1 LEAEFHY
8 DRYKQEL
15 SPKMHKETPVLGAGV
30 VYDLGPHL
38 IDQALVSFGFPE
50 AVFADVRVTR
60 SGSQVDDYFEILLY
74 YPTLRVRL
82 KSGYFYRE
90 PIAAF
95 TLFGRKGSFHKS
107 RADIQENALLSNI
120 PANSPDWG
128 IEPESERGLLHT
140 EIDGKIVREQVPTE
154 KGDYAQY
161 YEGIYQH
168 IRSGVPIHVTADDG
182 IRVMKI
188 ITAAL
193 ESSAEKRVIA
203 L

>member
-1 LEAEFHY
+1 MLA
-8 DRYKQEL
+8 
-15 SPKMHKETPVLGAGV
+15 
-30 VYDLGPHL
+30 
-38 IDQALVSFGFPE
+38 
-50 AVFADVRVTR
+50 
-60 SGSQVDDYFEILLY
+60 
-74 YPTLRVRL
+74 
-82 KSGYFYRE
+82 
-90 PIAAF
+90 
-95 TLFGRKGSFHKS
+95 
-107 RADIQENALLSNI
+107 NI